1 MDDNEVTDAYI
12 GDYTIWN
19 MKICTYDAISL
30 ISFFQKT
37 LKAIFISPRFFSII
51 NSFLIFILI
60 YVVVRFVR
68 VLIHFLL

>member
-1 MDDNEVTDAYI
+1 MVNDIAGGNNEVTDAYI

-37 LKAIFISPRFFSII
+37 LKDIFISSRFFLII
-51 NSFLIFILI
+51 NRFLFNFHTYICSC
-60 YVVVRFVR
+60 
-68 VLIHFLL
+68 